1 MSALLTTALSL
12 PNRRQ
17 GKVRDLYDVTLPNGD
32 EGLLSVA
39 TDRVS
44 VFDVVL
50 ENGIPGKGIMLTTLS
65 SFWFDYFSE
74 QFKHHLVSTDVNDV
88 PGLTEIERD
97 LLRGRIMLCRKA
109 RVLPVECIVRGYLT
123 GSGLKDYE
131 QNGMVCG
138 IPLRAGLINSDALDE
153 PLFTPSTKADTGHD
167 ENISYEEACRVAG
180 ESEMAQVQATAM
192 QIYGEGRR
200 YALERGVIIAD
211 TKFEFGILPGEE
223 TPILIDEVLTPDSS
237 RFWPTADWRP
247 GKSRIVLTSN
257 LSGTLLNHLLH
268 RDCGIKR
275 RQGHSLP
282 DDVIHQTQ
290 ARYQEAIDRL
300 MG

>member
-131 QNGMVCG
+131 QSGMVCG

-180 ESEMAQVQATAM
+180 ESERAQVQATAM
-192 QIYGEGRR
+192 QIYEEGRR

-237 RFWPTADWRP
+237 RFWPAADWRP

-275 RQGHSLP
+275 RQGPHS
-282 DDVIHQTQ
+282 QT
-290 ARYQEAIDRL
+290 
-300 MG
+300 M

>member
-131 QNGMVCG
+131 QSGMVCG
-138 IPLRAGLINSDALDE
+138 IPLRAGLSNSDPLDE
-153 PLFTPSTKADTGHD
+153 PLFTPSTKADAGHD
-167 ENISYEEACRVAG
+167 ENISYEEACRIAG
-180 ESEMAQVQATAM
+180 ESEMAQVRATAM

-211 TKFEFGILPGEE
+211 TKFEFGILPGEQA
-223 TPILIDEVLTPDSS
+223 PILIDEVLTPDSS
-237 RFWPTADWRP
+237 RFWPAADWRP
-247 GKSRIVLTSN
+247 G
-257 LSGTLLNHLLH
+257 
-268 RDCGIKR
+268 
-275 RQGHSLP
+275 
-282 DDVIHQTQ
+282 
-290 ARYQEAIDRL
+290 
-300 MG
+300 

>member
-1 MSALLTTALSL
+1 M
-12 PNRRQ
+12 
-17 GKVRDLYDVTLPNGD
+17 
-32 EGLLSVA
+32 
-39 TDRVS
+39 
-44 VFDVVL
+44 
-50 ENGIPGKGIMLTTLS
+50 
-65 SFWFDYFSE
+65 
-74 QFKHHLVSTDVNDV
+74 
-88 PGLTEIERD
+88 
-97 LLRGRIMLCRKA
+97 
-109 RVLPVECIVRGYLT
+109 LPVECIVRGYLT

-138 IPLRAGLINSDALDE
+138 IPLRAGLSNSDLLDE

-167 ENISYEEACRVAG
+167 ENISYEEACRIAG
-180 ESEMAQVQATAM
+180 ESEMAQVRATAM

-211 TKFEFGILPGEE
+211 TKFEFGILPGEQ

-237 RFWPTADWRP
+237 RFWPAADWRP
-247 GKSRIVLTSN
+247 GKEQDSFDKQFVRNFTESLVS
-257 LSGTLLNHLLH
+257 
-268 RDCGIKR
+268 
-275 RQGHSLP
+275 QGLWNKEAPGPALP

>member
-65 SFWFDYFSE
+65 SFWFDHFSE

-131 QNGMVCG
+131 QSGMVCG
-138 IPLRAGLINSDALDE
+138 IPLRAGLSNSDPLDE
-153 PLFTPSTKADTGHD
+153 PIFTPSTKADSGHD
-167 ENISYEEACRVAG
+167 ENISYEEACRIVG
-180 ESEMAQVQATAM
+180 ESEMAQVRATAM

-211 TKFEFGILPGEE
+211 TKFEFGILPGEQA
-223 TPILIDEVLTPDSS
+223 PILIDEVLTPDSS
-237 RFWPTADWRP
+237 RFWPAADWR
-247 GKSRIVLTSN
+247 
-257 LSGTLLNHLLH
+257 SGTEQDSFDKQFVRNFTESLVA
-268 RDCGIKR
+268 
-275 RQGHSLP
+275 QGLWNKEAPGPALP

>member
-1 MSALLTTALSL
+1 M
-12 PNRRQ
+12 
-17 GKVRDLYDVTLPNGD
+17 TLPSGE

-74 QFKHHLVSTDVNDV
+74 QFNHHLVSTDVDDV

-97 LLRGRIMLCRKA
+97 LLRGRVMLCRKA
-109 RVLPVECIVRGYLT
+109 RVLPIECIVRGYLT

-131 QNGMVCG
+131 QSGMVCG
-138 IPLRAGLINSDALDE
+138 IPLRAGLSNSD
-153 PLFTPSTKADTGHD
+153 PLMNHSSPSTKADAGHD
-167 ENISYEEACRVAG
+167 ENISYEEACRIAG
-180 ESEMAQVQATAM
+180 ESEMAQVRATAM

-211 TKFEFGILPGEE
+211 TNLSSESFRRAGAY
-223 TPILIDEVLTPDSS
+223 LIDEVLTPTVLDSGQPLTGAGNEQDS
-237 RFWPTADWRP
+237 FDKQFVRNVTESLVAQGLWNKEAP
-247 GKSRIVLTSN
+247 GPA
-257 LSGTLLNHLLH
+257 
-268 RDCGIKR
+268 
-275 RQGHSLP
+275 LP

-290 ARYQEAIDRL
+290 SRYQEAIDRL